1 MSNKTWGRTETGDV
15 FHSFN
20 GEGTGLCRKNVKVGR
35 MSMGAGL
42 IDESAV
48 DRIIDSNGH
57 LFRKCASCAKR
68 EAEFRA
74 RVEASMQPVGEYDQ
88 VCEGIEGF
96 GNAAAETEVVETYEV
111 QDETVIVLAGDPAP
125 VDEDEFACIDGDGN
139 VYPEH
144 SEDEWGSECRRCGA
158 ELTDEDDEPDVDG
171 AGRTYAEYH
180 PGTRS
185 EAGRTV
191 TQKPVIRATFGEA
204 RPAFGSDP
212 LRPPTP
218 EPLAQQPT
226 AEEARAEVVKR
237 FPRGTR
243 VQGPDSS
250 GTWRSGVVNGY
261 DVGTVTEPGH
271 VNEGRIFIGVT
282 WDAVP
287 GDAGCNRR
295 SRPFADELITADGD
309 AVRDA
314 LGL

>member
-35 MSMGAGL
+35 TSRHLGL

-88 VCEGIEGF
+88 VCEGITGY
-96 GNAAAETEVVETYEV
+96 GDAAAETEVVETYEV
-111 QDETVIVLAGDPAP
+111 QDETVIVLAEHKTVRTGDPTVHARQ
-125 VDEDEFACIDGDGN
+125 AAL
-139 VYPEH
+139 Y
-144 SEDEWGSECRRCGA
+144 A
-158 ELTDEDDEPDVDG
+158 ELPQ
-171 AGRTYAEYH
+171 
-180 PGTRS
+180 RS
-185 EAGRTV
+185 GRTV
-191 TQKPVIRATFGEA
+191 TQKPVIRAMVGEA

-212 LRPPTP
+212 L
-218 EPLAQQPT
+218 AKQPT

-237 FPRGTR
+237 FPCGTR

-250 GTWRSGVVNGY
+250 GTWRSGVVDGY
-261 DVGTVTEPGH
+261 DLGTVTEPGH

-295 SRPFADELITADGD
+295 SRPFADKLIKADEN

-314 LGL
+314 LGLGRP